1 VPYPH
6 RVQGRYQ
13 EWLAAQAAAGRNFTP
28 EQRRW
33 LDKIAEAVGLNLAFT
48 QEDFQDYFFDEG
60 GLLAARRLFGGE
72 LPALLDELNQVLV
85 V

>member
-1 VPYPH
+1 V
-6 RVQGRYQ
+6 RGRYQ
-13 EWLAAQAAAGRNFTP
+13 EWLAAQAAAGRGFTP

-60 GLLAARRLFGGE
+60 GLLAARRLFGQE
-72 LPALLDELNQVLV
+72 LPTLLDELNEVLV